1 MTKIETL
8 TEDYNLLVAESNELC
23 GISSDKRTEEQR
35 SRLPAL
41 DRQMSELDA
50 EIKLTK
56 RTSETVE
63 TTEATVDS
71 EMRERIELRSK
82 ARFGNY
88 LDKAFRGRQV
98 DGAESE
104 LMDAA
109 GVASGIPLELFET
122 LRPAKAEHRAITS
135 APGTT
140 GATFAPLVPF
150 IFSASVAEMLM
161 IEMPQVGSGA
171 YVSGTISTSVPAD
184 TLAKGGDAPNTAA
197 TITAT
202 SVSPKRI
209 ASQLQIAIE
218 DVAAIGSESFSAML
232 LGHTSMKVSS
242 ELDDQILNGSGSSNE
257 VNGLFQRLTDPGNP
271 AASVE
276 TFARMLK
283 IQSGGIDGLFAT
295 ELAHVQLLVGVE
307 TYRLAAAT
315 LRGSD
320 SAQSAASYMALNG
333 AGFATSNKMPAKAS
347 HIQQAILCRKGQPG
361 QRLAVAPTWGSLE
374 VDDIYSDAKKGIR
387 NFTVSVL
394 IGDVIVEQ
402 PSAYSQVAFRVSS

>member
-1 MTKIETL
+1 
-8 TEDYNLLVAESNELC
+8 
-23 GISSDKRTEEQR
+23 
-35 SRLPAL
+35 
-41 DRQMSELDA
+41 
-50 EIKLTK
+50 
-56 RTSETVE
+56 
-63 TTEATVDS
+63 
-71 EMRERIELRSK
+71 
-82 ARFGNY
+82 
-88 LDKAFRGRQV
+88 
-98 DGAESE
+98 
-104 LMDAA
+104 
-109 GVASGIPLELFET
+109 
-122 LRPAKAEHRAITS
+122 
-135 APGTT
+135 
-140 GATFAPLVPF
+140 
-150 IFSASVAEMLM
+150 
-161 IEMPQVGSGA
+161 
-171 YVSGTISTSVPAD
+171 
-184 TLAKGGDAPNTAA
+184 
-197 TITAT
+197 
-202 SVSPKRI
+202 
-209 ASQLQIAIE
+209 
-218 DVAAIGSESFSAML
+218 ML